1 MKPGPL
7 GWVAQPWTMP
17 PLLWHAH
24 EMVYGFAVA
33 VIVGFLLTAGKAWTG
48 LDGPGDAAWCH
59 PGRDGG
65 AVGRSAAS
73 SRVGAVPVYVLLDV
87 ALLPWVAVVLIRV
100 LLKAGNRR
108 KLRCPGHRPVAALRS
123 RAPMSPVVTTARN
136 RIEHRLA
143 EQKR

>member
-48 LDGPGDAAWCH
+48 LATPRGATLAAMA
-59 PGRDGG
+59 G
-65 AVGRSAAS
+65 
-73 SRVGAVPVYVLLDV
+73 L
-87 ALLPWVAVVLIRV
+87 WVAARLPAVWAPYRSTSCLM
-100 LLKAGNRR
+100 LPC
-108 KLRCPGHRPVAALRS
+108 CPGWPS
-123 RAPMSPVVTTARN
+123 C
-136 RIEHRLA
+136 
-143 EQKR
+143 